1 MNPDLKVY
9 GVTVALDGSQDWVK
23 PGMSAKVEILV
34 TRLLDVVFIPVQAVS
49 LNEGKQVCYVAGGM
63 KPERREVEIGE
74 FTDEF
79 IEIKNGLKEKEVVLL
94 RPPDG
99 VEKDSGRET
108 KPVAEEEPAVP
119 ATQPAPA
126 PKPGKTAAI
135 VLSSDHAVT

>member
-1 MNPDLKVY
+1 
-9 GVTVALDGSQDWVK
+9 VTVALDGSQDWVK

-34 TRLLDVVFIPVQAVS
+34 TRLQDVVFIPVQAVS

-79 IEIKNGLKEKEVVLL
+79 IEIKSGLKEKEVVLL

-99 VEKDSGRET
+99 METDRGRET
-108 KPVAEEEPAVP
+108 KPAGAEEPAAP
-119 ATQPAPA
+119 AAPSATAPA
-126 PKPGKTAAI
+126 PKAGKTAANGPTGG
-135 VLSSDHAVT
+135 VGGRSVC